1 MLSVPLMGC
10 KQKNNTFNAYLLK
23 QVSSC
28 PLKLQY
34 FRELPPNRNKGTPY
48 KSEIKI
54 MMRRVLSLIYPGG
67 KTADDDHIKA
77 IEQTEKWLDN
87 RSSTVYGGVTAYENF
102 HARLPVIVRKNET
115 LTLFQI
121 HGKVLKRRN
130 KSLEDYITGNRK
142 LKEYIR
148 EAAYKKWILSRN
160 YPELKL
166 EIRLCFPNPGFQ
178 SSVHNLYDKIA
189 YGEADE
195 SDVDSL
201 FTVVET
207 DSAINKIV
215 IQSPDPD
222 LHPFFQKQSFF
233 DQITWMGNELVKP
246 SNSAPFIVTGAC
258 KTCSYRQSGG
268 DTLEKGCWEE
278 HVNADLL
285 NPGRHVYDLIGHGN
299 DNETEQGNYYQENV
313 PLPIGVESFED
324 VAGRGGNTITILQR
338 RVLQILASK
347 NKNLPRVWMKRS
359 LKKIIRN
366 ISYPLHFI
374 DFEAATSPIPFHKQG
389 KPYQPV
395 FFQFSCHTLLKG
407 GRLQHHHWL
416 DCNERG
422 HPHQKFVKKLISVPE
437 IEKGT
442 LLQYSPFEKQSLKTL
457 QREFSNQ
464 GSGDDRLYGK
474 LQLILNGDSDSKSD
488 RFLDMNRLVR
498 DFYYNSYMV
507 NGLGLKQV
515 LYSTIQ
521 SSRYLKDRY
530 RKPIEVEGMKMDIIK
545 ENDRGLSDPYSL
557 IQKNGESIADGSS
570 AMHGWLHTKTP
581 FCNSKKR
588 TEIQQSLIRYC
599 ALDSLAL
606 VMIFQEWMQLIKNHE
621 GNSDIVLHD

>member
-1 MLSVPLMGC
+1 MLSVLHMSN
-10 KQKNNTFNAYLLK
+10 KQKNDTLNAYLLK
-23 QVSSC
+23 QASSC

-34 FRELPPNRNKGTPY
+34 FRELPPNRKKGIPY
-48 KSEIKI
+48 KSETKI
-54 MMRRVLSLIYPGG
+54 MMRRALSLIYPGG
-67 KTADDDHIKA
+67 KTADDDHKKA
-77 IEQTEKWLDN
+77 IEQTEKWLND
-87 RSSTVYGGVTAYENF
+87 RSSTVYGGVVTYENF
-102 HARLPVIVRKNET
+102 HARLPVIVRNNET

-121 HGKVLKRRN
+121 HGKVWKRRN
-130 KSLEDYITGNRK
+130 KSLEDYITGNKK

-178 SSVHNLYDKIA
+178 SDVHNLYEKIA
-189 YGEADE
+189 HGKADE
-195 SDVDSL
+195 SNVDSF
-201 FTVVET
+201 FTVVKA
-207 DSAINKIV
+207 DNAINKVV
-215 IQSPDPD
+215 IQSSDPD
-222 LHPFFQKQSFF
+222 LHPFFQEQSFF
-233 DQITWMGNELVKP
+233 DQISWMRNELVKP
-246 SNSAPFIVTGAC
+246 SNSAPFVVTDAC
-258 KTCSYRQSGG
+258 KMCSYRQSGG
-268 DTLEKGCWEE
+268 DTLETGCWEE
-278 HVNADLL
+278 HFNGDLL

-299 DNETEQGNYYQENV
+299 DIETEQGNYFQEDV

-324 VAGRGGNTITILQR
+324 VAEKGGSTITILQR

-347 NKNLPRVWMKRS
+347 NKKMPRVWMKQS

-374 DFEAATSPIPFHKQG
+374 DFEAATSPVPFHKQG

-395 FFQFSCHTLLKG
+395 LFQFSCHTLNKDGKIL
-407 GRLQHHHWL
+407 HHHWL
-416 DCNERG
+416 DCDERG
-422 HPHQKFVKKLISVPE
+422 HPHQEFVKKLISVPG

-457 QREFSNQ
+457 QREFSNKDSRNKQ
-464 GSGDDRLYGK
+464 LSGMVK
-474 LQLILNGDSDSKSD
+474 IILNGDSDSTGN

-515 LYSTIQ
+515 LYSILQ
-521 SSRYLKDRY
+521 SSRYLRDLY
-530 RKPIEVEGMKMDIIK
+530 RSPIEVDGMNIDIIH

-557 IQKNGESIADGSS
+557 IQKNGEAIADGSS

-588 TEIQQSLIRYC
+588 AEIQQSLIRYC

-606 VMIFQEWMQLIKNHE
+606 VMIFQEWIQLMKNHE
-621 GNSDIVLHD
+621 GNGDIVLND